1 MEKQKLDKM
10 QKLIEKIEKVNE
22 QIGKE
27 TAVIAQA
34 KKRLKSLH
42 AQKKKLEK
50 QIQNEE
56 YAQLRD
62 VLADYGIRSIE
73 DFERF
78 IDKTENPQAQ

>member
-10 QKLIEKIEKVNE
+10 QKLIEKIGKVNE
-22 QIGKE
+22 QIEKE
-27 TAVIAQA
+27 TAAIAQA
-34 KKRLKSLH
+34 KQRLKTLH
-42 AQKKKLEK
+42 AQKKKIEK

-62 VLADYGIRSIE
+62 VLADYGIKTIE
-73 DFERF
+73 DFENF

>member
-1 MEKQKLDKM
+1 MEKQKTDKLE
-10 QKLIEKIEKVNE
+10 KLIDKIEKVTE
-22 QIGKE
+22 QIKKE
-27 TAVIAQA
+27 SAIIEQA
-34 KKRLKSLH
+34 KQRLKVLN

-62 VLADYGIRSIE
+62 VLADYGIKTIE
-73 DFERF
+73 DFENF

>member
-1 MEKQKLDKM
+1 MENQKTDKLE
-10 QKLIEKIEKVNE
+10 KLIEKIGKVNE
-22 QIGKE
+22 QIEKE
-27 TAVIAQA
+27 TAAIAQA
-34 KKRLKSLH
+34 KQRLKTLH
-42 AQKKKLEK
+42 AQKKKIEK

-78 IDKTENPQAQ
+78 IDKNENPQAQ

>member
-1 MEKQKLDKM
+1 MENQKTDKLE
-10 QKLIEKIEKVNE
+10 KLIVKIGKVNE
-22 QIGKE
+22 QIEKE
-27 TAVIAQA
+27 TAAIAQA
-34 KKRLKSLH
+34 KQRLKTLQ
-42 AQKKKLEK
+42 AQKKKLQK

-78 IDKTENPQAQ
+78 IDKNENPQAQ